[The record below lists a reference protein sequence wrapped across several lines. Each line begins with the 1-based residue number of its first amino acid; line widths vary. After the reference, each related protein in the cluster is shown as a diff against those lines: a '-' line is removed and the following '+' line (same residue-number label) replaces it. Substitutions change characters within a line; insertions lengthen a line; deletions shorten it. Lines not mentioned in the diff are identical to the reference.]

1 MNYWLVKTKPND
13 YSLEGLVELGRNH
26 WDGAR
31 NYVAGKHMKNMKV
44 GVLTFFYHSV
54 KQRGIVGVAEMALLR
69 IGGLSDQVVSKKAYD
84 IILKIAN
91 D

>member
-1 MNYWLVKTKPND
+1 MNYWLIKTKPND
-13 YSLEGLVELGRNH
+13 YSVKGLVPLGSNH
-26 WDGAR
+26 RDGTV

-44 GVLTFFYHSV
+44 GDLTFFYDSL

-69 IGGLSDQVVSKKAYD
+69 IGRLSDQFVSKKAYD